1 MINNLVKDI
10 LCKIISVREH
20 NCCCF
25 FVHCCCSCQGFVAI
39 CDVLVNFAVFLAVIV
54 VIAVITIIVVI
65 AVIVVANHPFK
76 IPLCWWR
83 RQEDVW
89 VIYLHLLRYNLIE
102 EIQPKV

>member
-1 MINNLVKDI
+1 MVKNLVKGI

-20 NCCCF
+20 NYCCF

-39 CDVLVNFAVFLAVIV
+39 CDVLVNFAVFFLAVIV
-54 VIAVITIIVVI
+54 VM